1 MAVYPLHLHLLRV
14 QHQESRTTPAK
25 VNWAPLDEG
34 SVSIKSSLSERLGFR
49 RNQRQ
54 RHSRGPTRKKSQS
67 SGQEYWTWK
76 SDFFHPSFSNGFRSS
91 LQPQIVCKTRAA
103 ARTSFSERFLWRKVK
118 PYTAWLQEQGI
129 LNLYPLT
136 QWFSTFLIHSPLI
149 QFYMS

>member
-1 MAVYPLHLHLLRV
+1 MALIYNAGTWGTEAEESENSKYTEGSECMGRDTMAVYPLHLHLLRV

-34 SVSIKSSLSERLGFR
+34 SVSIKSSLSERLGFK

-54 RHSRGPTRKKSQS
+54 RHSRGPTGKKSQS

-91 LQPQIVCKTRAA
+91 L
-103 ARTSFSERFLWRKVK
+103 
-118 PYTAWLQEQGI
+118 
-129 LNLYPLT
+129 
-136 QWFSTFLIHSPLI
+136 
-149 QFYMS
+149 